1 MKRIFTLLFFSVLVL
16 GINAQERYVDEIFTE
31 VAVESDVVYANN
43 ITVIT
48 GAPTPTEIKLDIYT
62 PVGDTATDRP
72 LIKVFHTGN
81 FLPQLINGQINGN
94 KTDPYLVDMIE
105 RLVRRGYVVA
115 SIDYRLGWNPISPVQ
130 DTRTETLINAAYRG
144 VQDSHAAT
152 RFFRKSIEEGN
163 PYGIDGDKIVNWG
176 VGTGGY
182 ITLGAGTINEYNDV
196 VLPKFIN
203 STQVPMVLEQVSGDP
218 FGEVMAPI
226 NLPNHVGYSNDISLT
241 VNMGGAV
248 GDTSWLTEGDAPI
261 LSYAVPTDPFAPYNT
276 DFLIVPTTGDLVVE
290 VSGSYDL
297 QAKAQ
302 ELGLNN
308 IFTSGVYSDPWTES
322 ANNNNDGLEGLFP
335 FVRPSWDL
343 DGDPNTPPAE
353 ESSPWDWW
361 DSAFWSTQQ
370 PSACGGAP
378 LELCNWDL
386 ISRANN
392 PDASFEKGTTYMD
405 SIINHFAPRACLAL
419 ELPCASLFT
428 TSTKDIVL
436 DPSVMQL
443 TPNPASTSVK
453 VSAEGEII
461 QHIAIFAMDGKLM
474 TKRSNV
480 NSESIIIERNNLP
493 TGIYF
498 VKAFFEKGV
507 ATQKVVFE

>member
-1 MKRIFTLLFFSVLVL
+1 MKRIFTLLLFSILTL
-16 GINAQERYVDEIFTE
+16 GLNAQERYVDEIFTE
-31 VAVESDVVYANN
+31 VAVESDIVYANN
-43 ITVIT
+43 IAVLT
-48 GAPTPTEIKLDIYT
+48 GAPVPGDIVLDVYT
-62 PVGDTATDRP
+62 PVGDSATNRP

-81 FLPQLINGQINGN
+81 FLPQLVNGQINGN
-94 KTDPYLVDMIE
+94 KTDPYIVDMIE

-115 SIDYRLGWNPISPVQ
+115 SLDYRLGWNPISPDQ
-130 DTRTETLINAAYRG
+130 DVRTETLINAAYRG

-152 RFFRKSIEEGN
+152 RFFRKSVEEGN
-163 PYGIDGDKIVNWG
+163 PYGISGDQIVNWG

-203 STQVPMVLEQVSGDP
+203 ADQTPMVIEAIHGDP
-218 FGEVMAPI
+218 FGEVMAAI
-226 NLPNHVGYSNDISLT
+226 NIPNHVGYSNDISLT

-248 GDTSWLTEGDAPI
+248 GDTTWITEGDAPI
-261 LSYAVPTDPFAPYNT
+261 LSYAVPTDPFAPYET

-297 QAKAQ
+297 QRKAQ
-302 ELGLNN
+302 EFGLNDV
-308 IFTSGVYSDPWTES
+308 FTAGVYDDAWTTS

-335 FVRPSWDL
+335 FIRPSWDL
-343 DGDPNTPPAE
+343 DGDPNTPAIE

-361 DSAFWSTQQ
+361 DVAFWSMQQ

-378 LELCNWDL
+378 LDLCNWDL

-405 SIINHFAPRACLAL
+405 SIINHFAPRACMAL
-419 ELPCASLFT
+419 NLPCADLYT
-428 TSTKDIVL
+428 GVEDIDL
-436 DPSVMQL
+436 DPSIMTL

-453 VSAEGEII
+453 VSAKGEKIES
-461 QHIAIFAMDGKLM
+461 IAIFAMDGKLM
-474 TKRSNV
+474 TKKTNI
-480 NSESIIIERNNLP
+480 NSESITIQRNNLP

-498 VKAFFEKGV
+498 VKAFFDKGV

>member
-1 MKRIFTLLFFSVLVL
+1 MKRIFTLLFFSILTL
-16 GINAQERYVDEIFTE
+16 GLNAQERYVDEIFTE
-31 VAVESDVVYANN
+31 VAVESDIVYATN

-48 GAPTPTEIKLDIYT
+48 GAPAPVEIKLDIYT
-62 PVGDTATDRP
+62 PVGDTETNRP

-94 KTDPYLVDMIE
+94 KTDPYVVDMIE

-115 SIDYRLGWNPISPVQ
+115 SIDYRLGWNPISPDQ
-130 DTRTETLINAAYRG
+130 DTRTNTLINAAYRG
-144 VQDSHAAT
+144 VQDSHTAT
-152 RFFRKSIEEGN
+152 RFFRKSVEEGN
-163 PYGIDGDKIVNWG
+163 PYGINADQIINWG

-182 ITLGAGTINEYNDV
+182 ITLGAGTINTYNDV
-196 VLPKFIN
+196 VLPKFIG
-203 STQVPMVLEQVSGDP
+203 SDQLPMVLEPLSGDP

-226 NLPNHVGYSNDISLT
+226 NLSNHAGFSNDISLT

-248 GDTSWLTEGDAPI
+248 GDTSWITPGDAPI

-297 QAKAQ
+297 QKKAQ
-302 ELGLNN
+302 ELGINDA
-308 IFTSGVYSDPWTES
+308 IAAGFYDDPWTAS
-322 ANNNNDGLEGLFP
+322 ANNNNDGLVGLFP
-335 FVRPSWDL
+335 FVRPLWDL
-343 DGDPNTPPAE
+343 DGDPATPPAA

-361 DSAFWSTQQ
+361 DAAFWSTQQ

-386 ISRANN
+386 ISRRNN

-405 SIINHFAPRACLAL
+405 SIINHFAPRACVVLD
-419 ELPCASLFT
+419 LPCASLFT
-428 TSTKDIVL
+428 GVEDIDL
-436 DPSVMQL
+436 DPTIMTIS
-443 TPNPASTSVK
+443 PNPASTSINIEAK
-453 VSAEGEII
+453 GENIES
-461 QHIAIFAMDGKLM
+461 IAIFAMDGKLM
-474 TKRSNV
+474 TKISNV
-480 NSESIIIERNNLP
+480 NSDIITIQRDNLP
-493 TGIYF
+493 SGIYF